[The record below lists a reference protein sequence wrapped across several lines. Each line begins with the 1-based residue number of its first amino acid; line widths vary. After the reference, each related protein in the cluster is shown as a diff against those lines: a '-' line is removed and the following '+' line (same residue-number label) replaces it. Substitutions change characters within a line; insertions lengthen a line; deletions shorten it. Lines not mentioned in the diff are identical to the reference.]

1 MRWGEVKGL
10 CPASPLCA
18 GGGGRSGEGREEE
31 RWWITVLPPEY
42 GRISGPVTL

>member
-18 GGGGRSGEGREEE
+18 GGRSGEGGGGEM
-31 RWWITVLPPEY
+31 VDY
-42 GRISGPVTL
+42 GFAPGVWAD